1 MEPEKITRE
10 EIEQAQAACLA
21 CIESREAMAD
31 CLIKLKD
38 KLLASPLDPTLWAD
52 WMRFVL
58 AGQFMAERERI
69 LEARLEELRESM
81 QAVVERGAVPFLALV
96 KSGGTPFLSLQ

>member
-1 MEPEKITRE
+1 MEPVTRE

-21 CIESREAMAD
+21 CIESREAMVD
-31 CLIKLKD
+31 CLVKLKD
-38 KLLASPLDPTLWAD
+38 KLLMSPLDASLFSD

-69 LEARLEELRESM
+69 LEARLEELKESM
-81 QAVVERGAVPFLALV
+81 QAVVESGAVSFLALV
-96 KSGGTPFLSLQ
+96 KSGGVPFLSLQ

>member
-10 EIEQAQAACLA
+10 EIEQARVLCMA
-21 CIESREAMAD
+21 CIEAREAMAD

-38 KLLASPLDPTLWAD
+38 KLLASSLDRTLWAD

-69 LEARLEELRESM
+69 LEARVEELKESM

>member
-31 CLIKLKD
+31 CLVKLKD
-38 KLLASPLDPTLWAD
+38 KLLVSPLDASLLSD

-69 LEARLEELRESM
+69 LEARLEEVKESM
-81 QAVVERGAVPFLALV
+81 QVLV
-96 KSGGTPFLSLQ
+96 KSGAVPVLALVESGGAPFLSLQ